1 MGTSPPRLPEETDTA
16 TDADAP
22 AGTSRRRFLTRAAA
36 GGAVLVAGSQL
47 VPGGLLPAAAQDE
60 GGLDVEDQDAELS
73 PDEELVAHLAS
84 LCLGAARAFGLAVD
98 PETSPLSEPVA
109 EVVRQL
115 GAFHTGQAAAL
126 NELLPVAVENT
137 NTTLDRELA
146 RRLAGAATD
155 QDATLGI
162 LVELEEQL
170 AATEYVMLGAIDDQ
184 NDARTIAQI
193 LPVTG
198 QEVVVLGTLAGQ
210 PFGELVPAEQTAG
223 GSLSLADYPTDT
235 EPGTGN
241 EVSGEG
247 PRSNEGGVGPET
259 GEPADVEDSSETA
272 NLEGTEDGGADDVGG
287 GSATGG

>member
-1 MGTSPPRLPEETDTA
+1 MGTSPPRLPDQTDTA
-16 TDADAP
+16 ADVDEP

-60 GGLDVEDQDAELS
+60 GGADDEDQDAELS
-73 PDEELVAHLAS
+73 SDEELVAHLAS
-84 LCLGAARAFGLAVD
+84 LCLAAARAFGLAVD

-137 NTTLDRELA
+137 NSTLDQELS
-146 RRLAGAATD
+146 RQVAGASTD
-155 QDATLGI
+155 QDALLGV
-162 LVELEEQL
+162 LRDLEEDL
-170 AATEYVMLGAIDDQ
+170 AATQYVMLGAIDDQ

-198 QEVVVLGTLAGQ
+198 QEVVVLGTLAGA
-210 PFGELVPAEQTAG
+210 PFGELVPAEQTAE
-223 GSLSLADYPTDT
+223 GSLSLAAYPTDT

-247 PRSNEGGVGPET
+247 PRSNEGGVGAET
-259 GEPADVEDSSETA
+259 GEPADVEDS
-272 NLEGTEDGGADDVGG
+272 GTDGGDEGGASDVGG